1 MFIDE
6 KDTCLL
12 VEQALPRLPFL
23 GVDNEFLT
31 YDELEQLKDKSQ
43 VTSVKHTPPEQW
55 YARISAPLCESL
67 VEVGHKQ
74 VFAALR
80 IVAFHDRENSPWGSA
95 TAELHEW
102 VLAPD
107 DADRS
112 QPSEGAAVAVLLATL
127 YGEQGCFFLPVTDP
141 EAVQTS

>member
-12 VEQALPRLPFL
+12 VEMALPRLPFL
-23 GVDNEFLT
+23 GVDDEFLT
-31 YDELEQLKDKSQ
+31 FDDLEQLKSKDDSPAAPA
-43 VTSVKHTPPEQW
+43 KHTPPEQW
-55 YARISAPLCESL
+55 YARISAPLYESL

-80 IVAFHDRENSPWGSA
+80 IVAFHDRDDSPWGKA
-95 TAELHEW
+95 TAELHDW
-102 VLAPD
+102 VLAPE

-112 QPSEGAAVAVLLATL
+112 RPREAAAVAVLLATL
-127 YGEQGCFFLPVTDP
+127 YGEDGRFFLPAT
-141 EAVQTS
+141 AA